1 MYKDLENEKYDYI
14 IFGTSLTESAIS
26 AYLAKSKYRLLQID
40 ISKTYGGDCKN
51 YNLRDMEKLVDE
63 IKKNEIKDSCL
74 RNISIID
81 HEVNKDCEPLI
92 EKEHYR
98 EYNFD
103 LNPKVI
109 YAKSK
114 SCSELIDSKA
124 SNYIEFNS
132 VKNIFFMYNE
142 KFLNVPF
149 SKSEIFISNDLD
161 LMEKQKL
168 LNFIFSVMKLKNENV
183 DVNSTVDIK
192 KDIELDDDILYNEI
206 KKNLNEKANDFLNK
220 NFNEKIKNMILFIL
234 ANQSLIST
242 NMTVDEMCNKIYKFL
257 ISLQI
262 YDNTPFL
269 IPQYGSSEFTQAM
282 SRLSAVNGSIF
293 LVNESLSCN
302 INYNKDYKKDDKD
315 SKKYSIEICDSEKNE
330 KFIIYTN
337 NIIINNSY
345 LDDNKSQI
353 KFGDEILIKNTST
366 DFVYKFTCFY
376 IIKAIGEL
384 YTNKEGPVFYR
395 IPPNNSLINNEYA
408 FDVMKYFNNTNNVAK
423 NRLLLQI
430 TIVSNINEKDENLFI
445 EKCKKICE
453 NFVNKIIE
461 DTEKDIMKNYNNPE
475 FKSKCKFY
483 NMKIKEEKDKEEQN
497 NEKDKNLENNKTEEK
512 KEETKE
518 EKKEAKTEEKSEEK
532 KEEVKAEE
540 KKEGEV
546 KTEEKKEEEVKTE
559 EKKEEVKTEEKKEEN
574 KEEKKEEKKEENK
587 EDNKEEKKKE
597 ETSVSGAIYIPPKKE
612 RPPPKI
618 EEISLKPEKIITYQ
632 LNQKILLSDYKC
644 QNEDDQNIIF
654 TKNDFISIDLDDY
667 FEQSFKI
674 LKNVN
679 IIKEEE
685 KKEDEKKEE
694 KENEEDEDSTDN
706 NLIDELFGQ
715 IELENQEEEKKG
727 EEKKE
732 EEKKEDGKKEEEKK
746 EEEKKENE
754 KKEEKAEKEDN
765 KEENKK

>member
-1 MYKDLENEKYDYI
+1 MYKDLDQEKYDYV

-26 AYLAKSKYRLLQID
+26 AYLAKTKYKLLQID

-51 YNLRDMEKLVDE
+51 YNLRDMEKFIDE
-63 IKKNEIKDSCL
+63 IKKNDIKDSSL
-74 RNISIID
+74 RNISLID
-81 HEVNKDCEPLI
+81 REVNKESEPLI

-103 LNPKVI
+103 LNPKMI

-132 VKNIFFMYNE
+132 VKTIFFMYNE

-168 LNFIFSVMKLKNENV
+168 LNFIFSVMKLKNDNV
-183 DVNSTVDIK
+183 DVNSTIDIK
-192 KDIELDDDILYNEI
+192 KDIELDDDILFNEI
-206 KKNLNEKANDFLNK
+206 KRNLNEKANDFLNK

-234 ANQSLIST
+234 ANQSLISQ

-302 INYNKDYKKDDKD
+302 INYNKEKKNDDKN
-315 SKKYSIEICDSEKNE
+315 SKKFSVEIFDSEKNE
-330 KFIIYTN
+330 KFVIFTN
-337 NIIINNSY
+337 NIVINNCY
-345 LDDNKSQI
+345 LDDNKSQV
-353 KFGDEILIKNTST
+353 KFGDEILIKNTSN
-366 DFVYKFTCFY
+366 DFVYKFCCFY
-376 IIKAIGEL
+376 VVKAIGEL
-384 YTNKEGPVFYR
+384 FTNKDGPVFYR
-395 IPPNNSLINNEYA
+395 IPQNNSLINNEYA
-408 FDVMKYFNNTNNVAK
+408 FDVLKYFNNTNNVAK

-430 TIVSNINEKDENLFI
+430 SIVSDVNEKDENLFV
-445 EKCKKICE
+445 EKCKKISE
-453 NFVNKIIE
+453 KFLEKIIT
-461 DTEKDIMKNYNNPE
+461 DTESDIIKNYNDAD
-475 FKSKCKFY
+475 FRSKCKFY
-483 NMKIKEEKDKEEQN
+483 NMKIIEEMNKENETKE
-497 NEKDKNLENNKTEEK
+497 NENKENDKNTETKDNKKEEK
-512 KEETKE
+512 KEETKSNEAINE
-518 EKKEAKTEEKSEEK
+518 EKKEKKKDDKIEEK
-532 KEEVKAEE
+532 KEETKTVEKAGNTSD
-540 KKEGEV
+540 KKV
-546 KTEEKKEEEVKTE
+546 
-559 EKKEEVKTEEKKEEN
+559 EN
-574 KEEKKEEKKEENK
+574 KEESKNEGEK
-587 EDNKEEKKKE
+587 
-597 ETSVSGAIYIPPKKE
+597 SGSGAIYIPPKKE

-618 EEISLKPEKIITYQ
+618 EEISLKPEKIIKYE
-632 LNQKILLSDYKC
+632 LNQKILLSEYKV
-644 QNEDDQNIIF
+644 NENEQSILF
-654 TKNDFISIDLDDY
+654 TKNNFLSIDLDDY

-685 KKEDEKKEE
+685 KKEDKKDE
-694 KENEEDEDSTDN
+694 ENEDDEDADDN

-715 IELENQEEEKKG
+715 IELESQEEE
-727 EEKKE
+727 
-732 EEKKEDGKKEEEKK
+732 KKEEEKK
-746 EEEKKENE
+746 EEEKKEEEKKEDE
-754 KKEEKAEKEDN
+754 KKEEEKKEEEKKEYKKKEEKCE
-765 KEENKK
+765 KEENKNEVKE